1 MNDLSI
7 FLNGGTA
14 TACFGIGLYF
24 LRFWLRTGDRFFVI
38 FGMAFWVFSANRL
51 ALLAIGDENE
61 AARTLVYVI
70 RLAAFVLIVAAIV
83 DKNRGAAHS
92 R

>member
-14 TACFGIGLYF
+14 AACLVIGLYF
-24 LRFWLRTGDRFFVI
+24 LRFWRRTGDRFFIV
-38 FGMAFWVFSANRL
+38 FALAFWAFAVNRV
-51 ALLAIGDENE
+51 ALVAIGDENE
-61 AARTLVYVI
+61 AARTLVYAL

-83 DKNRGAAHS
+83 DKNRGAARS
-92 R
+92 G